1 MLDIL
6 DKYDSL
12 IKFVQNSDEYSKDF
26 LEELINFLYQFEQ
39 MQDDENDPKSLI
51 QEWISTIDSID
62 EDND

>member
-12 IKFVQNSDEYSKDF
+12 IKFVQNSDEYPKNF
-26 LEELINFLYQFEQ
+26 LEELINFLYQYEQ
-39 MQDDENDPKSLI
+39 MQEEENDSKSLI

>member
-12 IKFVQNSDEYSKDF
+12 IKFVQNSDEYDKDF

-39 MQDDENDPKSLI
+39 MQEDENDHKSLI
-51 QEWISTIDSID
+51 QEWITTIDSID

>member
-1 MLDIL
+1 MVSFVLQT
-6 DKYDSL
+6 DSL

-39 MQDDENDPKSLI
+39 MQEDENDPESLI

>member
-1 MLDIL
+1 MLDKL
-6 DKYDSL
+6 EKYDSL

-26 LEELINFLYQFEQ
+26 IEELINFLYRYEQ
-39 MQDDENDPKSLI
+39 MQEEENDPKSLI